1 MLLTV
6 KIIGWFLLVLYSLVI
21 LVLIAD
27 DEKKP
32 LKRLLSVLLQGLVLF
47 YVSWTLFS

>member
-21 LVLIAD
+21 MALITED
-27 DEKKP
+27 KKKP
-32 LKRLLSVLLQGLVLF
+32 
-47 YVSWTLFS
+47 

>member
-21 LVLIAD
+21 MALIAED
-27 DEKKP
+27 KKKP
-32 LKRLLSVLLQGLVLF
+32 
-47 YVSWTLFS
+47 